1 MRSLILERV
10 LPMGCQRTVATRLL
24 AVLLSLGGR
33 THAEKKDKRDMS
45 GQLSVFLA
53 WLDSLK
59 WTGKKKNSEYFLFM
73 GQTSG
78 SFN

>member
-1 MRSLILERV
+1 MKSLILERV

-24 AVLLSLGGR
+24 AVPLSLGIR

-53 WLDSLK
+53 WLDS
-59 WTGKKKNSEYFLFM
+59 
-73 GQTSG
+73 
-78 SFN
+78 